1 MEVWVLIAIGLA
13 VVLGL
18 AFALGGRGRASSGS
32 DPFGATPIGGPGGE
46 ALARALQSALGDAST
61 TTTTRIEV
69 IDQGRKVIDA
79 RDVPALREAVLKA
92 LADHGIDLEDTATGG
107 KPGTSPATGSGT
119 TAGQGS
125 SPIGLLEDL
134 AELHRA
140 GALTDAEF
148 ETAKRRV
155 LDEL

>member
-1 MEVWVLIAIGLA
+1 MLIAIGLA

-32 DPFGATPIGGPGGE
+32 DPFGAAPIGGPGGE

-61 TTTTRIEV
+61 TTTTHIEV

-79 RDVPALREAVLKA
+79 RDVPGLREAVLKA
-92 LADHGIDLEDTATGG
+92 LAEHGIDLEE
-107 KPGTSPATGSGT
+107 GTSPATGSGT
-119 TAGQGS
+119 TAAQGS
-125 SPIGLLEDL
+125 TPIGLLEDL

-148 ETAKRRV
+148 EAAKRRI
-155 LDEL
+155 LDDL

>member
-1 MEVWVLIAIGLA
+1 MLIAIGLA

-18 AFALGGRGRASSGS
+18 VFALGGRGGSSSGS
-32 DPFGATPIGGPGGE
+32 DPFGAAPTGGPGAE

-79 RDVPALREAVLKA
+79 RDVPGLREAVLKA
-92 LADHGIDLEDTATGG
+92 LADHGIDLEDSVTGRP
-107 KPGTSPATGSGT
+107 PGAPPPTTGSGT
-119 TAGQGS
+119 TAAQGS
-125 SPIGLLEDL
+125 DPIGLLEDL
-134 AELHRA
+134 ADLHRA

-148 ETAKRRV
+148 EAAKRRV
-155 LDEL
+155 LEDL

>member
-1 MEVWVLIAIGLA
+1 MLIAIGLA

-18 AFALGGRGRASSGS
+18 AFALGGRSRASSGS
-32 DPFGATPIGGPGGE
+32 NPFGAAPIGGPGGE

-61 TTTTRIEV
+61 TTTTHIEV

-79 RDVPALREAVLKA
+79 RDVPGLRDAVLKA
-92 LADHGIDLEDTATGG
+92 LAEHGIDLEDAATGG
-107 KPGTSPATGSGT
+107 KPGASPATGPGT
-119 TAGQGS
+119 TSGQGGR
-125 SPIGLLEDL
+125 PIGLLEDL

-148 ETAKRRV
+148 EAAKRRI
-155 LDEL
+155 LDDL